1 MEARRRLMIALL
13 VPVGVWLG
21 HALAYALVGVP
32 AAEAAH
38 RHGYLGM
45 APTLTVPSA
54 LVAVAWWAAGRR
66 GRRARL
72 PGALPLAAV
81 QLALFLVQEA
91 VEQVAAT
98 GNPLALLSA
107 PVLWWGLGA
116 QALVAVLLVLLVRGA
131 RRTVEAW
138 QRRPA
143 ARPARRAVAR
153 PARPAVASAR
163 RRHRTPASRRGP
175 PRRLAPAPTA

>member
-1 MEARRRLMIALL
+1 MIALL

-21 HALAYALVGVP
+21 HALAYAIGGMP
-32 AAEAAH
+32 ATEVAQ
-38 RHGYLGM
+38 RHGYLGL

-54 LVAVAWWAAGRR
+54 LIAVGWWAAGRR
-66 GRRARL
+66 GRRAAL
-72 PGALPLAAV
+72 PGALPLAVV
-81 QLALFLVQEA
+81 QLALFLAQEA
-91 VEQVAAT
+91 AEQLAAT
-98 GNPLALLSA
+98 GNPLAMLGS

-116 QALVAVLLVLLVRGA
+116 QALVAVLVALVVRGA

-138 QRRPA
+138 R
-143 ARPARRAVAR
+143 RRATSRWASPTAAPSPAQPER
-153 PARPAVASAR
+153 PLR